1 MDANLVALFVVPGAF
16 ALVAALPKRRSARF
30 AILALA
36 SLCYWA
42 LLIPY
47 AESVSADGP
56 PWAMAAVL
64 GWAIGLVIPI
74 LPVYF
79 IARGIQWR
87 MTVAQQRGLRNKDTP
102 RAP

>member
-1 MDANLVALFVVPGAF
+1 MDANLIALFVVPGAF
-16 ALVAALPKRRSARF
+16 ALVAALPKKRSARF

-36 SLCYWA
+36 SLCYWI
-42 LLIPY
+42 LLVRY

-56 PWAMAAVL
+56 PGAMAAVL
-64 GWAIGLVIPI
+64 GWAIGLIILI
-74 LPVYF
+74 LPVYS

-87 MTVAQQRGLRNKDTP
+87 MTVAQQRGTRNKDTP